1 MDSIARIPAP
11 AGMMDYVQG
20 LLWSSGELGR
30 SVCKRGWAAPDVWAI
45 AAPGTSAE
53 RALLSM
59 SGDLVRS
66 SANAW
71 MDRWLIAQGKLAHSF
86 CVVAQDPLALPM
98 QTDTAAEPAKESPAW
113 DVRGEESYLV
123 AAKDHIAEG
132 VMEEMAAWMISEEFI
147 VYVIEDSWPFD
158 HSRPLRDV
166 AEKVRHILV
175 PVSEGESYGVVSG

>member
-1 MDSIARIPAP
+1 
-11 AGMMDYVQG
+11 
-20 LLWSSGELGR
+20 
-30 SVCKRGWAAPDVWAI
+30 
-45 AAPGTSAE
+45 
-53 RALLSM
+53 M

-98 QTDTAAEPAKESPAW
+98 QTDTAAELPKESPAW